1 MFQLLSEGI
10 PLVYPKMP
18 NLIAAPSAVI
28 AVCSEIDEFPT
39 AVNLFMKNFDII
51 QDDIRLFL
59 EDHTSEK
66 RSFFINRLIN
76 QLNYEH

>member
-1 MFQLLSEGI
+1 
-10 PLVYPKMP
+10 
-18 NLIAAPSAVI
+18 
-28 AVCSEIDEFPT
+28 
-39 AVNLFMKNFDII
+39 MKNFDII